1 MKVLTRHDKGLP
13 IVPDMW
19 PEYTTKDGKIIFGKG
34 RYKRKGPGYGDEEG
48 ETFPSQDENVNEY
61 GGGE

>member
-1 MKVLTRHDKGLP
+1 MRVTTRHARGLP

-19 PEYTTKDGKIIFGKG
+19 SEYKTKDGKTIYGKG
-34 RYKRKGPGYGDEEG
+34 RYKRKGPGYADEG
-48 ETFPSQDENVNEY
+48 GTFPRQDEDLNDY